1 MSVYAQSSG
10 TSAPSATLAILIRAV
25 LTTLLGTTS
34 FLCATTTAIAAAAE
48 APAENAASAKQG
60 VAQPFTVDD
69 LVRLKRLGDP
79 QVSPDGHYVA
89 YVLRELDVDANKM
102 RSDIW
107 LLDLTQKDA
116 QPRRLTA
123 DPANDSSPRWA
134 PDSRTLYFLSTR
146 GGGSQVWRIRT
157 DGGEAARVTSYPLD
171 VGSLKVSPRG
181 DLLALSMEVLPECNT
196 LRCTKDK
203 LDARAKDKATGRIY
217 DKLFIRHWD
226 TWSNGTRS
234 HLFAARIGVD
244 GMAGTP
250 VDLSKALDADVPA
263 KPFGDDGDFS
273 FSPDGSSLVF
283 SARIAGRGE
292 PWSTN
297 FDLFQVPVDGS
308 AAPTDLTA
316 NNPAWDAQPV
326 FLKNGDLA
334 WLAMD
339 RPGFEADRFHI
350 MLKDGRTGAVRPLT
364 LSWDRS
370 VAQLG
375 AMPDGRTLLATTE
388 DLGQTALYAVDA
400 KTGKP
405 RKLVGTGEVAAYSA
419 GKDQVVHTLA
429 NLGEPDDLYVTP
441 IGGGAS
447 RRLTNVNASLL
458 ANRKLG
464 EYEQFSF
471 KGWNDETVYGYVVK
485 PYGFE
490 PGKRFPVAFV
500 VHGGPQGSLQNIW
513 NYRWNAQAFA
523 GGGYGVVMIDF
534 HGSTGYGQAFTDSIS
549 RDWGGKPLVDLQ
561 KGLEA
566 ALAKYNWLDGD
577 RSCALGASYGGFMMN
592 WIEGN
597 WPDRFRCIVQH
608 DGVFDQRMMY
618 YSTEEM
624 WFMEW
629 ENGGTQWEHPEAY
642 EKFNPVDHV
651 SKWKTPMLVV
661 HGEQDFRIPYTQGIA
676 AFTALQRRGIESKF
690 LEFPDENHW
699 VLKPANSVLWYHTV
713 MSWLDAHLKH

>member
-1 MSVYAQSSG
+1 MSVQARSSG
-10 TSAPSATLAILIRAV
+10 NRPFFAMSVAITALAGVASLAT
-25 LTTLLGTTS
+25 
-34 FLCATTTAIAAAAE
+34 
-48 APAENAASAKQG
+48 AASPRATSPASPPAVQG
-60 VAQPFTVDD
+60 TGQPFTVED
-69 LVRLKRLGDP
+69 LLHLKRLSDP
-79 QVSPDGHYVA
+79 QASPDGRYVA
-89 YVLRELDVDANKM
+89 YVLRESDMDANRF

-107 LLDLTQKDA
+107 LLDLQKEA
-116 QPRRLTA
+116 QPRRLTT

-134 PDSRTLYFLSTR
+134 PDSHSLYFLSSR
-146 GGGSQVWRIRT
+146 GGSSQVWRIRV
-157 DGGEAARVTSYPLD
+157 DGGEATRVTSYPLD

-181 DLLALSMEVLPECNT
+181 DMLALSMEVFPECNT

-203 LDARAKDKATGRIY
+203 LDAHGKDKASGRIF

-234 HLFAARIGVD
+234 HLFTARVEADGTATGVP
-244 GMAGTP
+244 T
-250 VDLSKALDADVPA
+250 DLSKALDADVPS
-263 KPFGDDGDFS
+263 KPFGDDSDYN
-273 FSPDGSSLVF
+273 FSPDGSSVVF
-283 SARIAGRGE
+283 SARIAGRTE

-308 AAPTDLTA
+308 SAPNDLTA

-339 RPGFEADRFHI
+339 RPGFESDRFHI
-350 MLKDGRTGAVRPLT
+350 MLKDAHTGAVRPLT
-364 LSWDRS
+364 QAWDRS
-370 VAQLG
+370 VEQLG

-388 DLGQTALYAVDA
+388 DVGQTALYAVDVR
-400 KTGKP
+400 TGKP
-405 RKLVGTGEVAAYSA
+405 RKLVGTGEVAGYSA

-429 NLGEPDDLYVTP
+429 NLGDADDLYVTP
-441 IGGGAS
+441 IAGGAS
-447 RRLTNVNASLL
+447 RRLTHVNETLL
-458 ANRKLG
+458 ANRRLG

-490 PGKRFPVAFV
+490 PGKRFPVAFI
-500 VHGGPQGSLQNIW
+500 VHGGPQGSFQNIW
-513 NYRWNAQAFA
+513 NYRWNAQTFA

-534 HGSTGYGQAFTDSIS
+534 HGSKGYGQAFTDSIS

-577 RSCALGASYGGFMMN
+577 QACALGASYGGFMMN

-597 WPDRFRCIVQH
+597 WPNRFRCIVQH

-618 YSTEEM
+618 YSTEEL
-624 WFMEW
+624 WFVEW
-629 ENGGTQWEHPEAY
+629 ENGGTQWEHPEEY
-642 EKFNPVDHV
+642 EKFNPVDYV
-651 SKWKTPMLVV
+651 SKWQTPMLVI
-661 HGEQDFRIPYTQGIA
+661 HGEQDFRIPYPQGIA
-676 AFTALQRRGIESKF
+676 AFTALQRRGIESRF

-713 MSWLDAHLKH
+713 LGWMDSHLKK